1 MYHLLTRF
9 SPCKPVFEYFFAMN
23 KKLKNTALKSYNI
36 SQNIIKLLPAD
47 KQGKAK
53 YLLGDSVK

>member
-1 MYHLLTRF
+1 
-9 SPCKPVFEYFFAMN
+9 MN